1 MEHEAA
7 VHAALARV
15 AKAASAESAKVPA
28 AEHALFH
35 LCIKDCRCSWLLH
48 SSGKLDQLRDGK
60 LPADVIPNV
69 TLTYGSCSVFF
80 KLVRHELNPQRALM
94 SGKLGFKGDIG
105 KIRLLA
111 QWFKAAAEIAAS
123 GDQEQLREGSTHGNS
138 SGTTRSRRG
147 SLVKPRSE
155 WQQDDATDCCSACEA
170 DFTVYR
176 RKHHCRM
183 CGLLVCA
190 SCSSKKIRGA
200 RVCDDCHSTARA
212 QLRSAAAL
220 GDDASSDAGGSVG
233 NNGHS
238 SSSRALTED
247 SELVD
252 VLKQRIL
259 SLEHDMR
266 VMDRRSHSLKA
277 DLLLRFMG
285 VLHSCIVLT
294 MFTGILACA
303 HAVAK
308 LLHRHWRPSLV
319 QLQLQVPK
327 ALQFVLSSSSA
338 LQSAAVLVQQQ
349 CSSTSADTGAAA
361 ANASADD
368 TVSISACDA
377 PAAELAAELSAG
389 STVPTATAAGDVL
402 MLSLSTYWTVI
413 AVVCTALYVH
423 HKVTKGSAQRR
434 LRTFLAAGIVIF
446 TMRGTRRYAKHL
458 SESESDEVWSS
469 VHKLLAPFT
478 HRAILQLKG
487 LWVKFGQFTSS
498 RYVRVYWCASIF
510 YCSMPC
516 YVLLLYTF
524 NSALVISSTSV
535 CAANHEFVE
544 ERESLL
550 CAVTAN
556 SVVYDAYA
564 ETDRVC
570 CQLLL

>member
-1 MEHEAA
+1 MEDEAA
-7 VHAALARV
+7 VNAALARV
-15 AKAASAESAKVPA
+15 AKAASSESAKAPE
-28 AEHALFH
+28 AEQQAALFH

-48 SSGKLDQLRDGK
+48 SSGKLDQLRDGQ
-60 LPADVIPNV
+60 LPAGVIPNV

-123 GDQEQLREGSTHGNS
+123 GDQEQSREGSTHGSS

-147 SLVKPRSE
+147 SVVKPRSE
-155 WQQDDATDCCSACEA
+155 WQQDDAADCCSTCEA

-212 QLRSAAAL
+212 ALRSAAAL
-220 GDDASSDAGGSVG
+220 GDDASSDAGGSIS

-266 VMDRRSHSLKA
+266 VMDRRSYSLKA

-285 VLHSCIVLT
+285 VLHSCIALT
-294 MFTGILACA
+294 VFTSILACA
-303 HAVAK
+303 HATAK
-308 LLHRHWRPSLV
+308 LLHRHWSPSLAQLKV
-319 QLQLQVPK
+319 QLPK
-327 ALQFVLSSSSA
+327 VVQFVLSSSSSA
-338 LQSAAVLVQQQ
+338 LQSAVTAQQQ
-349 CSSTSADTGAAA
+349 CSSTSTDTATAA
-361 ANASADD
+361 ANATTDES
-368 TVSISACDA
+368 VNISASDA
-377 PAAELAAELSAG
+377 PVAELSAG
-389 STVPTATAAGDVL
+389 SSVPLV
-402 MLSLSTYWTVI
+402 LSLSTYW
-413 AVVCTALYVH
+413 AVMLAVCTALYVH
-423 HKVTKGSAQRR
+423 HRVTKGSAQRR

-446 TMRGTRRYAKHL
+446 TMRGTRAYAQHL

-498 RYVRVYWCASIF
+498 RYVC
-510 YCSMPC
+510 
-516 YVLLLYTF
+516 LYI
-524 NSALVISSTSV
+524 VK
-535 CAANHEFVE
+535 C
-544 ERESLL
+544 
-550 CAVTAN
+550 TAIYAIA
-556 SVVYDAYA
+556 VYDQPLHFSCRRC
-564 ETDRVC
+564 TR
-570 CQLLL
+570 

>member
-1 MEHEAA
+1 VLKQLAHGFLFAAHENKSDIELLKLALTRADTQKVMEDEAA

-28 AEHALFH
+28 AEQQAALFH

-60 LPADVIPNV
+60 LPADVVPNV

-80 KLVRHELNPQRALM
+80 KLMRHELNPQRALM

-111 QWFKAAAEIAAS
+111 QWFKAAAEIAVS
-123 GDQEQLREGSTHGNS
+123 GDQEQLRDGSTHGSS

-170 DFTVYR
+170 EFTVYR

-220 GDDASSDAGGSVG
+220 GDDASSDAGGSIS

-259 SLEHDMR
+259 LLEHDMR
-266 VMDRRSHSLKA
+266 VMDRRSYSLKA

-294 MFTGILACA
+294 VFTGTLACA
-303 HAVAK
+303 HTIAK
-308 LLHRHWRPSLV
+308 LLYKHWRPSLL
-319 QLQLQVPK
+319 QLQLHVPK
-327 ALQFVLSSSSA
+327 VLQFIVSSSSSA
-338 LQSAAVLVQQQ
+338 LQTAAVLAQQQ
-349 CSSTSADTGAAA
+349 CSSTSADADTGAAA

-368 TVSISACDA
+368 TTNISACDA
-377 PAAELAAELSAG
+377 PAADLPA
-389 STVPTATAAGDVL
+389 TATAAGDVIL
-402 MLSLSTYWTVI
+402 LSLSTYWTLM
-413 AVVCTALYVH
+413 AVMCTALYVH

-498 RYVRVYWCASIF
+498 RYVHVHKYK
-510 YCSMPC
+510 
-516 YVLLLYTF
+516 YVL
-524 NSALVISSTSV
+524 SCAL
-535 CAANHEFVE
+535 
-544 ERESLL
+544 LL
-550 CAVTAN
+550 CIT
-556 SVVYDAYA
+556 
-564 ETDRVC
+564 
-570 CQLLL
+570 